1 MVRRISCRPLTN
13 NTSTT
18 IVILLLISGGC
29 SQGPKAIP
37 PLYINA
43 NNASDRALELH
54 DADSN
59 GIIDSDELATAP
71 GLAYAAERADKD
83 GDGGLSGD
91 EITEMVEA
99 WNAKSIGL
107 LTLRANIK
115 LKKRPLAGAI
125 VRLEPAPFL
134 DGQVEAA
141 FGVTDEF
148 GDAFLTIPKEK
159 RPIADSPPG
168 AQFGLYRVVISKQKD
183 GRETV
188 PTQYNAETTLGQE
201 VSFDDPGVLNG
212 IKYTLK

>member
-1 MVRRISCRPLTN
+1 MARLFT
-13 NTSTT
+13 
-18 IVILLLISGGC
+18 ILLLLVALGC

-37 PLYINA
+37 ALYVDA
-43 NNASDRALELH
+43 KTASDRALELH
-54 DADSN
+54 DTDSD
-59 GIIDSDELATAP
+59 GKLDSDELTAAP

-83 GDGGLSGD
+83 GDASLSGD
-91 EITEMVEA
+91 EIIEMVEA

-115 LKKRPLAGAI
+115 LKGRPLAGAN
-125 VRLEPAPFL
+125 VRLEPEEFL

-141 FGVTDEF
+141 IGVTDEF
-148 GDAFLTIPKEK
+148 GDAFLTVPKEK

-168 AQFGLYRVVISKQKD
+168 AQLGLYRVVISRQKN
-183 GRETV
+183 GKETV
-188 PTQYNAETTLGQE
+188 PTKYNVETTLGQE